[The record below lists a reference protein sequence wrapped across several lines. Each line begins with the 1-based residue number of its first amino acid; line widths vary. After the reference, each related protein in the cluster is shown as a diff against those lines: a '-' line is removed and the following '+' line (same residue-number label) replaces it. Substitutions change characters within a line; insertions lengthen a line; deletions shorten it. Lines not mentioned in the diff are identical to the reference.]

1 MNVTS
6 RLFQAQ
12 DQDQTPVP
20 RPTSDMWTHDE
31 VRDELNRIVNSR
43 LFIKS
48 IRLSCFLSTAVD
60 YLLAGKA
67 DCFKEYT
74 VGTEV
79 YKRPAS
85 YDPTLDTIVRTEA
98 RRLRTKLREYYSDFP
113 EQHRVR
119 ITLAS
124 GSYVPVIE
132 VGYPSPFDDQ
142 FGTRDRTTLLFNDK
156 SVSVAVFSFNANA
169 IEPTVQHVAN
179 NLEEELTHEL
189 AQTHNVK
196 VFRACLGGLQT
207 PVDQLSH
214 WSRSGIQFALRG
226 HVHLAPDG
234 PVAQIQLSTMRGM
247 ILWSARFSGESLQGK
262 SNEIASTVC
271 NSFLSSTSPDNRSGA
286 RASTLE
292 N

>member
-1 MNVTS
+1 MNITS
-6 RLFQAQ
+6 RLFQ
-12 DQDQTPVP
+12 DQDQSPIT
-20 RPTSDMWTHDE
+20 RPSSDSWTHGE
-31 VRDELNRIVNSR
+31 VRDELNRILNSR

-48 IRLSCFLSTAVD
+48 IRLSCFLSTGVE

-67 DCFKEYT
+67 DGFKEYT

-98 RRLRTKLREYYSDFP
+98 RRLRTKLREYYSNFP
-113 EQHRVR
+113 EQYRVR

-132 VGYPSPFDDQ
+132 VVYPSPFDDQ
-142 FGTRDRTTLLFNDK
+142 LGTRDRTTLQSNDK
-156 SVSVAVFSFNANA
+156 SLSVAVLSFNANP

-189 AQTHNVK
+189 AQTQNVR
-196 VFRACLGGLQT
+196 VFRACFGGLQT

-271 NSFLSSTSPDNRSGA
+271 NSFLSFTCRDNRSRS

>member
-1 MNVTS
+1 MNS
-6 RLFQAQ
+6 ASQLLQAH
-12 DQDQTPVP
+12 DQTLIPCP
-20 RPTSDMWTHDE
+20 SSDAWTHGE
-31 VRDELNRIVNSR
+31 VRDELNRILKSR
-43 LFIKS
+43 FFLKS
-48 IRLSCFLSTAVD
+48 IRLSCFLSTAVE

-79 YKRPAS
+79 YKRPVS
-85 YDPTLDTIVRTEA
+85 YDTTLDTIVRTEA
-98 RRLRTKLREYYSDFP
+98 RRLRTKLREYYSNFP

-119 ITLAS
+119 IALAS

-142 FGTRDRTTLLFNDK
+142 FVTRDRTTLPTNDK
-156 SVSVAVFSFNANA
+156 SLSVAVFSFNANA

-189 AQTHNVK
+189 TQTQNVR
-196 VFRACLGGLQT
+196 VFRAGFGGLQT
-207 PVDQLSH
+207 PGDQLSH

-226 HVHLAPDG
+226 YVHLAPDG

-247 ILWSARFSGESLQGK
+247 ILWSARFSGESLRGK

-271 NSFLSSTSPDNRSGA
+271 SSFLSATSPDNQSESS
-286 RASTLE
+286 ASTLE

>member
-12 DQDQTPVP
+12 DQDQTLVP
-20 RPTSDMWTHDE
+20 RPTSDMWTHGE
-31 VRDELNRIVNSR
+31 VRDELNRILNSR

-132 VGYPSPFDDQ
+132 VGYPLAFDDP
-142 FGTRDRTTLLFNDK
+142 FGTRDRTPLLSNDK
-156 SVSVAVFSFNANA
+156 FLSVAVFSFNANA

-189 AQTHNVK
+189 AQTHNVR

-247 ILWSARFSGESLQGK
+247 ILWSARFSGESLHGK
-262 SNEIASTVC
+262 SNEIASSVC

>member
-1 MNVTS
+1 MNITS
-6 RLFQAQ
+6 QLVQAH
-12 DQDQTPVP
+12 DQILIPHP
-20 RPTSDMWTHDE
+20 SSDAWTHEE
-31 VRDELNRIVNSR
+31 VRGELNRILKSR
-43 LFIKS
+43 FFLKS

-67 DCFKEYT
+67 DGFKEYT

-98 RRLRTKLREYYSDFP
+98 RRLRTKLRDYYSNFP

-119 ITLAS
+119 IALAS

-142 FGTRDRTTLLFNDK
+142 FGAGDRTTLLSNDK
-156 SVSVAVFSFNANA
+156 SLSVAVFSFNANA
-169 IEPTVQHVAN
+169 IEPTIQHVAN

-207 PVDQLSH
+207 PGDQLSH

-262 SNEIASTVC
+262 TNEIASTVC
-271 NSFLSSTSPDNRSGA
+271 NSFLSSTSPDNRSGS
-286 RASTLE
+286 RASNLE